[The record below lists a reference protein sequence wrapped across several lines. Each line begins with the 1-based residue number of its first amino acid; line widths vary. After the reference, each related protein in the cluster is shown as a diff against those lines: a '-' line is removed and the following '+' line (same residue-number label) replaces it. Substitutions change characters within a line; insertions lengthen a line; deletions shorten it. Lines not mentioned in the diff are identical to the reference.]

1 MGRIR
6 SYACNLLF
14 RDRPDP
20 IVDSENSNWTLC
32 RYGQEV
38 GNDGSMDFSHPS
50 LMGVSNK
57 GFSTMK
63 VSKPSSYIQNEK
75 ILDLRRNWR
84 YTISLRY
91 RIDQD
96 WIIQMVKE
104 RLRVPGF
111 VWDEG
116 KVMLY
121 DYREET
127 DGMCLSVT
135 MGKVRI
141 EVPIDYEKSIPS
153 NDPTH
158 LLIGMDR
165 MEAVVLVNGI
175 VYNHQHHKD
184 PTFAFRH
191 FKMGNFL
198 EDEAAAVEFDELCMI
213 DDFIY
218 SKDFKVPTKPF
229 HSLYPEVVEDDD
241 EEHHIGVATNG
252 MIRANESNQDYI
264 GKLDIVRHVDY
275 EPPLAYKS
283 ERKRKYEYQY
293 EGLEDDV
300 ASYKQ

>member
-14 RDRPDP
+14 RDRPEP
-20 IVDSENSNWTLC
+20 IADSENSNWVIC
-32 RYGQEV
+32 RYGKEV
-38 GNDGSMDFSHPS
+38 GNDGSINFSNPS
-50 LMGVSNK
+50 LMGIQNK
-57 GFSTMK
+57 GFTTMK
-63 VSKPSSYIQNEK
+63 VTKPSSYLQNK
-75 ILDLRRNWR
+75 GILDLRKNWR

-91 RIDQD
+91 RIDRD
-96 WIIQMVKE
+96 WISQMVNE
-104 RLRVPGF
+104 QLRVPGLW
-111 VWDEG
+111 WDEG
-116 KVMLY
+116 NIMLY
-121 DYREET
+121 DHREDS

-141 EVPIDYEKSIPS
+141 ELPIDYEKLGS
-153 NDPTH
+153 NAPTH

-165 MEAVVLVNGI
+165 MQVVMLINGI
-175 VYNHQHHKD
+175 LYNHQYHSD

-191 FKMGNFL
+191 FKIGNFL
-198 EDEAAAVEFDELCMI
+198 ENEAAVVEFDELCMI

-218 SKDFKVPTKPF
+218 TKDFKVPTKPF
-229 HSLYPEVVEDDD
+229 HALYPEVVEDDD
-241 EEHHIGVATNG
+241 EKHHIGVATNG
-252 MIRANESNQDYI
+252 LIRTNESNQDHI

-300 ASYKQ
+300 ASYKR